1 MPGKVHLQVDK
12 TVTPVV
18 MPPRR
23 VPLSVKDRSKEELER
38 LEKLGYIVP
47 VVQPTEW
54 VSSLVTVHKPN
65 GKIRV
70 CIDPLH
76 LNKALKR
83 GHYPLPQLDDVLPCM
98 SQAKVFTKADCKEG
112 FLQIELDDESSL
124 LMTFQTPWGRY
135 RWTRMPFGISPAPE
149 IFQQISVPE
158 LRRTYRSP
166 QDRG

>member
-1 MPGKVHLQVDK
+1 M
-12 TVTPVV
+12 
-18 MPPRR
+18 
-23 VPLSVKDRSKEELER
+23 
-38 LEKLGYIVP
+38 
-47 VVQPTEW
+47 
-54 VSSLVTVHKPN
+54 
-65 GKIRV
+65 
-70 CIDPLH
+70 H

-149 IFQQISVPE
+149 IFQQFLDQNLEGLTGVHKIADDIIITGSGANLQE
-158 LRRTYRSP
+158 AHRDHDKNLHAFLQRCDERRIRLNEEKFAYKCETHLVSKKERCN
-166 QDRG
+166 RI